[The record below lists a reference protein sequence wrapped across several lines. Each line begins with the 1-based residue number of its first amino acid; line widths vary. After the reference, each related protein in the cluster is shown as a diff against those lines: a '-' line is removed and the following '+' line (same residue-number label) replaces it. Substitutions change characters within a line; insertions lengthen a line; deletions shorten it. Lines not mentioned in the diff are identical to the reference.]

1 MTLNDLSFNTN
12 AVERMLIRSS
22 GAVAIK
28 NYLQVGDSTDT
39 TRMLSILDNTM
50 IPDENIGKVESNYSD
65 QLFSDVEKSRK
76 IKNYADIIKNCNTPR
91 VQSKLISMM
100 EKLKIFNQ
108 NKQDIKNLDEIGNN
122 FFKSVYMKIKII
134 FFLNS

>member
-1 MTLNDLSFNTN
+1 
-12 AVERMLIRSS
+12 
-22 GAVAIK
+22 
-28 NYLQVGDSTDT
+28 
-39 TRMLSILDNTM
+39 M
-50 IPDENIGKVESNYSD
+50 IPVENIGKVESNYSD